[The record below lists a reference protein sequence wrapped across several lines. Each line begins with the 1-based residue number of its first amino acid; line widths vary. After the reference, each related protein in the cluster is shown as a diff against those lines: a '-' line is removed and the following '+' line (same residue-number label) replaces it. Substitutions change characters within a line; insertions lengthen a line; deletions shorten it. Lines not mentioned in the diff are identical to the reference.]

1 MPRTWLSILTVLI
14 SEKLRK
20 KERRLTVDG
29 TYIFG
34 FCLIVAGLVFIIFYG
49 IEKLIDF
56 ANDASLD

>member
-1 MPRTWLSILTVLI
+1 MN
-14 SEKLRK
+14 
-20 KERRLTVDG
+20 G